1 MGELV
6 FIGLGLQ
13 DERSISLRGL
23 EEARQCDHVF
33 AEFYTNLMPDLS
45 MQKLEGLLGKT
56 VHILSRTQV
65 EEDPMGQILTHA
77 KTGRVAILVSGDPMI
92 ATTHIELRLLAEKNG
107 VKTSL
112 VHSSSIYTV
121 AAATVGLQ
129 LQKFGRAITLP
140 IMEGDAFPESPYDF
154 LAQNKKLGLHTL
166 ALLENRPDGRYL
178 SIRDALQALK
188 NISNKRNDDLL
199 EEETLV
205 VGLARVDSSSKMVR
219 GNLLGELM
227 SLDFGGPPHALIIPG
242 GLHFKEAEALEVFAG
257 VPHPLLE
264 AYL

>member
-1 MGELV
+1 VGELV

-13 DERSISLRGL
+13 DERSITLRGV
-23 EEARQCDHVF
+23 EETNRCDRVF
-33 AEFYTNLMPDLS
+33 AEFYTNPMPDLS
-45 MQKLEGLLGKT
+45 LQKLEGMLGKK
-56 VHILSRTQV
+56 VHILSRSQV
-65 EEDPMGQILTHA
+65 EEDPIGQILTHA
-77 KTGRVAILVSGDPMI
+77 KTGRVAFLVSGDPII

-107 VKTSL
+107 IKTTL

-166 ALLENRPDGRYL
+166 ALLENRPDGRHL
-178 SIRDALQALK
+178 SISDALQALK
-188 NISNKRNDDLL
+188 NISNRRNDHLL
-199 EEETLV
+199 GDESLV
-205 VGLARVDSSSKMVR
+205 VGLARVDSSSQMVQ

-227 SLDFGGPPHALIIPG
+227 SLDFGGPPHSLIIPG
-242 GLHFKEAEALEVFAG
+242 RLHFKEAEALHVFAH